1 MYTYPDIDDRLTMD
15 LINKVSVSNYW
26 EESENDVLKIIL
38 HHLESL
44 DKPADFLDLGSGMGR
59 LMPFF
64 APLVSTL
71 TAAEPDPLRYAG
83 TAAAA
88 EKLRRHFPE
97 KKICTVCGDI
107 NAVTPE
113 TGASG
118 TGIFH
123 AVMNSHV
130 IQHIPMSVTEQMM
143 QGISER
149 TAEGSFLFITTTYC
163 SGPEDRYSMEY
174 FLDGRRT
181 SERITKAKFEEVFGK
196 TGILPVAF
204 YTPETVRTLA
214 EKYGFEILQIYGYHF
229 SPEDE
234 IREEFG
240 ETHAPSAPN
249 PDPANADCQQKNL
262 TDTDNINAL
271 TVEMDRLRNKNGLLQ
286 RARDVLYVLRRTEKK

>member
-26 EESENDVLKIIL
+26 EESEKDVLAIIR

-44 DKPADFLDLGSGMGR
+44 DRPADFLDLGSGMGR
-59 LMPFF
+59 LLPFF
-64 APLVSTL
+64 APLVNTL
-71 TAAEPDPLRYAG
+71 TAAEPDPLRYTG

-88 EKLRRHFPE
+88 GKLREDFPE

-107 NAVTPE
+107 TSVTPE
-113 TGASG
+113 TGAPDS
-118 TGIFH
+118 GIFH

-143 QGISER
+143 QGLRER
-149 TAEGSFLFITTTYC
+149 TAEGSFLFMTTTYC

-174 FLDGRRT
+174 FLDGIRT
-181 SERITKAKFEEVFGK
+181 SERITRAKFEEVFGK

-204 YTPETVRTLA
+204 YTPETIKKLA
-214 EKYGFEILQIYGYHF
+214 GKYGFEILQIYGYHF

-240 ETHAPSAPN
+240 ETHAPAVSN
-249 PDPANADCQQKNL
+249 PDPAKTDRRQENL
-262 TDTDNINAL
+262 TDAEDINAL
-271 TVEMDRLRNKNGLLQ
+271 TVEMDRIRNENGLLQ